1 MTGSAH
7 PAEAAL
13 EEGSLEEAAAP
24 PMTQGNDPEAPQTLD
39 STDLDV
45 PIEAAFS
52 NSMDMPRNCYAS
64 GYLSCSIIKLSLSI
78 VILRFCFL

>member
-45 PIEAAFS
+45 PIEAVTCES
-52 NSMDMPRNCYAS
+52 
-64 GYLSCSIIKLSLSI
+64 
-78 VILRFCFL
+78 